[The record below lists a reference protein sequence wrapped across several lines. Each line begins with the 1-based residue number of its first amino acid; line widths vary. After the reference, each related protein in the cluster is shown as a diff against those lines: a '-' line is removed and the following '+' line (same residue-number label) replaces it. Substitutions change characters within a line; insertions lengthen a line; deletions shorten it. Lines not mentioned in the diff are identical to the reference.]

1 MIDEDKIFRR
11 NGEGSGRS
19 DVMPKAPESV
29 DETGLKQDFIEDLI
43 LKFLYYKGTLSG
55 AELENSIRLPY
66 FGVLDKA
73 LKELRNLTLVDVK
86 RGISIIELQ
95 WEFTL
100 TGKGVERAKEALE
113 RNGYVGPAP
122 VPLHTY
128 FEVYKKYSKILPLK
142 KERVKESLHELIF
155 DEDTLKKVGIAFLSA
170 KSAFLYGEPGNGKT
184 SLVEAIAK
192 VMEGHVLVPYAIE
205 VSGQI
210 IRFYDPMHHREID
223 IGQGDRYDKRW
234 IPIKRPFVEVGGE
247 LRLEN
252 LELAFNPETNEYLAP
267 LQMKANG
274 GIMLVDD
281 FGRQQVKPEDLLNR
295 WIVPLEK
302 GVDYYNLR
310 TGEQIAF
317 PFLAK
322 VVFSTNLTVS
332 DLVDEA
338 FLRRIP
344 FKIHIKNPTKDL
356 YLRIFKLYCDKFKID
371 FDDMRVNEFI
381 DRYYANRPMRGSH
394 ARDLLFYIK
403 ALAYYLDTEPTLDY
417 LDEAAKNLFAEEE
430 ELGT

>member
-1 MIDEDKIFRR
+1 MIDDSKLFKHR
-11 NGEGSGRS
+11 GDEGNQ
-19 DVMPKAPESV
+19 DVMPKAPGSIE
-29 DETGLKQDFIEDLI
+29 DTGLKQDFIEELI

-55 AELENSIRLPY
+55 SELEDSIKLPY
-66 FGVLDKA
+66 FGILDKS

-86 RGISIIELQ
+86 RGISIIEMQ

-100 TGKGVERAKEALE
+100 TGKGVERAKEVLV

-128 FEVYKKYSKILPLK
+128 FEVYKKYSKIIPLK
-142 KERVKESLHELIF
+142 KEKVKESLHHLIF
-155 DEDTLKKVGIAFLSA
+155 DEDTLRKVGIGFLSS
-170 KSAFLYGEPGNGKT
+170 KSVFLYGEPGNGKT
-184 SLVEAIAK
+184 SLVEAISK
-192 VMEGHVLVPYAIE
+192 VMEGYALVPYAIE

-210 IRFYDPMHHREID
+210 IRFYDPMHHKEID
-223 IGQGDRYDKRW
+223 IGQKDRYDKRW

-302 GVDYYNLR
+302 EVDYYNLR

-344 FKIHIKNPTKDL
+344 FKIHIKNPTRDL
-356 YLRIFKLYCDKFKID
+356 FIKIFKMYCKMFEIEFNEAK
-371 FDDMRVNEFI
+371 VNDFI
-381 DRYYANRPMRGSH
+381 DKHYKTKPMRGSH

-403 ALAYYLDTEPTLDY
+403 SLAYYLDTKPTLDY
-417 LDEAAKNLFAEEE
+417 LHEAARNLFAEEE

>member
-1 MIDEDKIFRR
+1 MLDDSKFLR
-11 NGEGSGRS
+11 NRGKEGQPQI
-19 DVMPKAPESV
+19 MPQAPENIE
-29 DETGLKQDFIEDLI
+29 DTGLKQDFIEELI
-43 LKFLYYKGTLSG
+43 IKFLYYKGTLSG
-55 AELENSIRLPY
+55 SELENSIRLPY

-100 TGKGVERAKEALE
+100 TGKGVERAKEALA

-128 FEVYKKYSKILPLK
+128 FEVYKKYSKILPLNK
-142 KERVKESLHELIF
+142 KKIRESLSGLIF
-155 DEDTLKKVGIAFLSA
+155 DEETLKKVGIAFLSA
-170 KSAFLYGEPGNGKT
+170 KSVFLYGEPGNGKT
-184 SLVEAIAK
+184 SLVEAISK
-192 VMEGHVLVPYAIE
+192 VMDGYVLVPYAIE

-210 IRFYDPMHHREID
+210 IRFYDPMHHKEID

-310 TGEQIAF
+310 TGEQLAF

-344 FKIHIKNPTKDL
+344 FKIHIKNPTREL
-356 YLRIFKLYCDKFKID
+356 FIEIFKMYCERFEIEYEEDKL
-371 FDDMRVNEFI
+371 NAFI
-381 DRYYANRPMRGSH
+381 DKYYKTRPMRGSH

-403 ALAYYLDTEPTLDY
+403 ALAYYLDTEPSLDY
-417 LDEAAKNLFAEEE
+417 LEEAGRNLFAEEK